1 MSRLIREFLR
11 PFFWMAMSA
20 MMLLSVNNL
29 SGNLLTLAKEADSA
43 SEESGATIGIDL
55 GTTYSC
61 VAVWKNGKIEI
72 VPNDQGSRTTP
83 SWVAFTPDGTLVG
96 EAAKNQVSQNPANT
110 VYDAKRM
117 LGRRYDESDIQKD
130 IKLWPFSIINKDKR
144 PFIQV
149 THQDKK
155 KVMAPEEVSAM
166 VLTYMK
172 QVAESYLG
180 RPVTSAVITV
190 PAYFNDAQRQATKDA
205 GVIAGL
211 KVARIINEPT
221 AAAMAYGL
229 DKKTKGEQKIL
240 VFDLG
245 GGTFDVSLLTIED
258 GVYEVK
264 AVNGDTHLGGQ
275 DFDNRVVK
283 WMLDT
288 IKAKFNED
296 VSKNDRIVAKLRAEA
311 EKAKRALSSTTDTQI
326 TLDNLINGKDFNV
339 KLTRAKFEE
348 LNKDLFSATL
358 EPVRKALE
366 DAKWKKTDINEI
378 VLVGGSTRIPKIR
391 QLLQDFFNGKEL
403 NHSVHPDEAVAYG
416 AAVQAG
422 VLTGEAKTKEVLVID
437 VTPLSLGIETVNGIM
452 TLLIPRNTM
461 VPVKKTQ
468 IFSTA
473 SDNQPSVEINVFE
486 GERPMAKDNHFL
498 GNFHLGGIPL
508 APRGVPQIEVTF
520 EIDANGILTVTAVEK
535 ATGKK
540 ESINITADKQ
550 RLSQDEI
557 QRMIDDAEKFRKD
570 DEALKEKIEARAS
583 LENYLYSMKGQLNDD
598 DGLGKKIDSDDKS
611 TLMETI
617 ANTIKWMEENKDASK
632 EDFEEKKAMVEK
644 EFAPIISKVYQG
656 ERGSEGAADAADDRE
671 DL

>member
-1 MSRLIREFLR
+1 
-11 PFFWMAMSA
+11 MAMSA

-29 SGNLLTLAKEADSA
+29 SGSILTLAQSEAPKNG
-43 SEESGATIGIDL
+43 EEGGATIGIDL

-96 EAAKNQVSQNPANT
+96 EAAKNQVSQNPSNT

-117 LGRRYDESDIQKD
+117 LGRRFDEPEIQKD
-130 IKLWPFSIINKDKR
+130 IKLWPFAIVNKDKR

-149 THQDKK
+149 NHQEKK
-155 KVMAPEEVSAM
+155 KTMAPEEISAM
-166 VLTYMK
+166 ILTYMK
-172 QVAESYLG
+172 QIAESYLG
-180 RPVTSAVITV
+180 RPVTSAVVTV

-229 DKKTKGEQKIL
+229 DKKSKGEQKIL

-275 DFDNRVVK
+275 DFDNRLVK

-288 IKAKFNED
+288 IKSKYSED

-326 TLDNLINGKDFNV
+326 TLDNLINGKDFSV

-391 QLLQDFFNGKEL
+391 ELLKDFFNGKEL

-520 EIDANGILTVTAVEK
+520 EIDANGILTVTAIEK

-550 RLSQDEI
+550 RLSSDEI

-570 DEALKEKIEARAS
+570 DEALKEKVEARAS
-583 LENYLYSMKGQLNDD
+583 LENYLYSMKSQLGDD
-598 DGLGKKIDSDDKS
+598 EGLGKKIDSDDKS

-617 ANTIKWMEENKDASK
+617 SKTLKWMDENKDASK

-656 ERGSEGAADAADDRE
+656 ERGAADSGAAAEADDHE